1 MLPVRRVEGP
11 YCSLHAKPSPSGPP
25 TSLSLLYYSPTPS
38 RASWP
43 RTWDESHNAVKSRYQ
58 NIFPFSCALIRA
70 PTATMVRLKHRY
82 LLINIL
88 YPEPTAVTK
97 TASDVPDV
105 VQFHQP
111 TSDKLTAALLARTI
125 RDGVAEL
132 FGDYGSGMVAGSLV
146 GMCFLLPTSCLSCC
160 NCNSRVLQIV
170 IGWNLVK
177 YLSPATSTAIV
188 RVSRAHYRLV
198 WAALSYVTRLP
209 RPLDT
214 PCVIQVVRVS
224 GTIRKSEEEAIRRA
238 KASIL
243 RAHRAGRADD
253 LLNNLLG
260 GTVEGAAGEGAQRG
274 IEDQDIDYDEDDDE

>member
-1 MLPVRRVEGP
+1 
-11 YCSLHAKPSPSGPP
+11 
-25 TSLSLLYYSPTPS
+25 
-38 RASWP
+38 
-43 RTWDESHNAVKSRYQ
+43 
-58 NIFPFSCALIRA
+58 
-70 PTATMVRLKHRY
+70 MVRLKHRY

-146 GMCFLLPTSCLSCC
+146 
-160 NCNSRVLQIV
+160 
-170 IGWNLVK
+170 
-177 YLSPATSTAIV
+177 ATSTAIV